1 MCTYVTKRPQNC
13 TKMLTKIQ
21 KTTWERLQADVKRT
35 TTQTG
40 FFVISKVKVLLKRPQ
55 RDKKVIFL
63 NTVTMATR
71 CCSDLQQRRDVT
83 WTTWRTLT
91 FSLCKT
97 VNCVCSQTPVKHRQ
111 AEVQRFD
118 LWNVTVQ
125 ARRTKP
131 TKQSWSGAHNPPPS
145 RLFLNTDSSHRS
157 FIFYYPSSLWLLF
170 SSRSGW
176 LTPRFSPHPDRC
188 DKLTYLSLTLADSS
202 LWPVPAGKE
211 GERCDPRIGS
221 SVTDPQ
227 QLLAAHTELRLLFWS
242 LKTLLRTAGPATHC
256 STYLCRAAW
265 KREHGSSHSFHWK
278 RVKAAFWLQAQN
290 IFFIS
295 SVMDS
300 FHCDLMSVTS
310 ITLQNSY
317 SESDKKKS
325 VALA

>member
-1 MCTYVTKRPQNC
+1 MLPQFNRAQHFLKYC
-13 TKMLTKIQ
+13 NHGNPMLL
-21 KTTWERLQADVKRT
+21 RFAAA
-35 TTQTG
+35 
-40 FFVISKVKVLLKRPQ
+40 Q
-55 RDKKVIFL
+55 R
-63 NTVTMATR
+63 
-71 CCSDLQQRRDVT
+71 CDLD
-83 WTTWRTLT
+83 TWRTLT

-97 VNCVCSQTPVKHRQ
+97 VNCVCSQTARQ
-111 AEVQRFD
+111 TQAGRRRVQRFE

-131 TKQSWSGAHNPPPS
+131 TKQSWVEPITLRPPVS
-145 RLFLNTDSSHRS
+145 FLMQTHLTGF

-176 LTPRFSPHPDRC
+176 LTSRFSPHPDRC
-188 DKLTYLSLTLADSS
+188 DKLTYQSLTLADSS

-211 GERCDPRIGS
+211 GERCDPRIGP

-265 KREHGSSHSFHWK
+265 KREQGSSHSFPLEMCE
-278 RVKAAFWLQAQN
+278 AAFWLQAQN

-300 FHCDLMSVTS
+300 FHCDLMLVTS

-317 SESDKKKS
+317 SESDKKINLIKICS
-325 VALA
+325 TGIKHKTLKKHKHSSFNQWERALKPTVFEVNPV